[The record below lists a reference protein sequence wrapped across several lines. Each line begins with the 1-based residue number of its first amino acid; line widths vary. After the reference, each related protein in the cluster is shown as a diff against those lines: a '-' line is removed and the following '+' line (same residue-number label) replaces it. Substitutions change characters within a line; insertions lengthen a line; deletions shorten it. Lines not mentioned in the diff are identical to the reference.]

1 MRVIIVLVL
10 LFEAS
15 VSFGQKKQVCFTYDD
30 LPLVNYGITDSTY
43 QKQVMDKL
51 IVSLITNHIPA
62 IGFVNEKK
70 MLDKRGNIIPVQLQI
85 LSNWA
90 EAGFE
95 LGNHTFSHLD
105 YNEVRFS
112 EFCQDIIKG
121 ERLSKKLLVQYDK
134 KVSYFRHPFLHE
146 GNSKSRADSLNRFI
160 EDFGYKVAPVTIDN
174 EDYLFAVA
182 YKRAKEKNNAFLVHK
197 IGKDY
202 IEYMENKLKYY
213 ERQSMTLFERDISQ
227 ILLLHANELNADFS
241 NSLAEMYRNNG
252 YEFVSMDE
260 ALKDEAYKSKIA
272 YYSNYGISW
281 LDKWMLTRFKKGG
294 FFKDEP
300 TTPEYIVE
308 LSN

>member
-1 MRVIIVLVL
+1 MKVIIALVL
-10 LFEAS
+10 LFEVT

-51 IVSLITNHIPA
+51 ITSLKTNQIPA

-70 MLDKRGNIIPVQLQI
+70 MFDKRGNIIPVQLQI
-85 LSNWA
+85 LSNWV

-105 YNEVRFS
+105 YNKVRFP
-112 EFCQDIIKG
+112 EFCQDIIEG
-121 ERLSKKLLVQYDK
+121 ERLSKKILIQHGK
-134 KVSYFRHPFLHE
+134 KVCYFRHPFLHE
-146 GNSKSRADSLNRFI
+146 GNSKCRVDSLNQFI
-160 EDFGYKVAPVTIDN
+160 EDFGYKIAPVTIDN
-174 EDYLFAVA
+174 DDYLFAVA
-182 YKRAKEKNNAFLVHK
+182 YKRAKEKNDAFLVYK

-227 ILLLHANELNADFS
+227 ILLLHANELNSDFS
-241 NSLAEMYRNNG
+241 NLLVKMYRSNG

-272 YYSNYGISW
+272 YYSNCGISW

-300 TTPEYIVE
+300 MTPEYIISLAE
-308 LSN
+308 